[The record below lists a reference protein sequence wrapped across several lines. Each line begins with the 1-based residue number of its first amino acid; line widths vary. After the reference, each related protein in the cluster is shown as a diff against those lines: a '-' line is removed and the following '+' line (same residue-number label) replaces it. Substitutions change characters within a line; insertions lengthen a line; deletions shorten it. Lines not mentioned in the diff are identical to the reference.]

1 MEAFAIFRAE
11 KIDQGTETAA
21 HNHNL
26 RASKTKKEN
35 NVDYSK
41 SHLNEILLG
50 GRNTVAIINQKVEQ
64 RTNKKKLRADANRA
78 IEFVLSASPEHFYDF
93 EKVGMTREEWDNLTP
108 ANFKDRMGDYWN
120 RLNEV
125 KATLKQ
131 DKLEQWKHDTVE
143 WVKKEFGQNVV
154 NLVLHLDE
162 KTPHAHLLAV
172 PLTKEGKLSAKDF
185 FNPAT
190 ATRWQ
195 DDYAQ
200 ATKLKRGI
208 ASERKHEELKAK
220 EFQLARERGY
230 ELGKSE
236 GLKFGKAEGF
246 KQGKAEAKEIYKTA
260 KQDGYKK
267 GKEQARETYKN
278 AKHQGYEKGYQVGL
292 EQSQKLGAKVGS
304 LWGGLK
310 DTFSK
315 PTPREKQFQRDAE
328 EAIAEA
334 KKKQTASEEEARKA
348 KLTADNRVSKVDE
361 LLKAEQDKV
370 TSLGQDLDRAQEKIK
385 KLRELVPPP
394 LLRNRKDLEIK

>member
-1 MEAFAIFRAE
+1 MEAFAIIRAE

-50 GRNTVAIINQKVEQ
+50 GRNTVAIINEKVEQ

-78 IEFVLSASPEHFYDF
+78 VELVLSASPEHFYDF
-93 EKVGMTREEWDNLTP
+93 DAVGMTREEWDNLTP
-108 ANFKDRMGDYWN
+108 ANFKDRMGDYWT

-143 WVKKEFGQNVV
+143 WVKKEFGGNVV

-172 PLTKEGKLSAKDF
+172 PLTKEGKLSAKEF
-185 FNPAT
+185 YTPEIAK
-190 ATRWQ
+190 RWQ
-195 DDYAQ
+195 DDYAL
-200 ATKLKRGI
+200 ATNLKRGI
-208 ASERKHEELKAK
+208 ASERKHEELKAQ
-220 EFQLARERGY
+220 EFQIARERGY

-236 GLKFGKAEGF
+236 GHKAGYEAGKE
-246 KQGKAEAKEIYKTA
+246 EAK
-260 KQDGYKK
+260 
-267 GKEQARETYKN
+267 ETYKN
-278 AKHQGYEKGYQVGL
+278 AKQQGYDKGYLVGL
-292 EQSQKLGAKVGS
+292 EQTKNIGAKVGS

-310 DTFSK
+310 DKLSK

-334 KKKQTASEEEARKA
+334 KKKQTASEEEARRA
-348 KLTADNRVSKVDE
+348 KVQADNRVSKVDE